1 MSPDPMDLPDPE
13 DDPFGLTEQVLARI
27 PRPKCR
33 ATNRAGN
40 QCGRYAVPGGMV
52 CNMHGG
58 KAPQVRDKARL
69 RLISMIEP
77 ALSVLSDVMADKDA
91 ANADRI
97 RAANS
102 VLDRAG
108 YARVAVLDVEAAR
121 DVLTERIITIMENDD
136 TKPGQR

>member
-1 MSPDPMDLPDPE
+1 MDLPDPSV
-13 DDPFGLTEQVLARI
+13 DPYGLTEQVLARI

-40 QCGRYAVPGGMV
+40 PCGRYAIPGGMV
-52 CNMHGG
+52 CSTHGG
-58 KAPQVRDKARL
+58 KAPQVRDKARM

-77 ALSVLSDVMADKDA
+77 ALNVLSDVMASEKAADADKL
-91 ANADRI
+91 

-108 YARVAVLDVEAAR
+108 YARVQTIDVEAAR
-121 DVLTERIITIMENDD
+121 DVLTQRILTIMENPE
-136 TKPGQR
+136 TKP